1 MRNTTSNKPATGKS
15 RQSTLN
21 RFVDLS
27 SSSDSS
33 DPDTQ
38 VAKAEEQKRREIS
51 DWTGV
56 KSRDQ
61 FTAKEPTVTNIAA
74 DLRALLSEKVPV
86 PEANETE
93 QLVLFDPEVYRGKE
107 EELMAEADTL
117 T

>member
-38 VAKAEEQKRREIS
+38 MAKAEEQKRRETS

-61 FTAKEPTVTNIAA
+61 FTATEPTVTNIAA